1 MKTLTIP
8 TKPIFIKN
16 KNFETILIHVLFPY
30 EEKVDDLAK
39 QTILPSLLAFMNEK
53 YQTESEFQKKRLEN
67 YILNFHV
74 KQQTIGTSAA
84 IMFSMTIPD
93 KKNLKEDYLEEQID
107 FLAQCIYHPKI
118 IDGGFDS
125 FEFDREKENLTKN
138 IKSIDKNFKR
148 YLRKRSNQ
156 LVDNENI
163 LTQSITNHIEQ
174 IETLT
179 RKNVYEFY
187 LDKIKNNT
195 PIIFAM
201 GNIESQEIVPL
212 LEKHLVKT
220 KEKEQTLTA
229 NYNYYLKPFR
239 ESPQEITE
247 EKDFKDSA
255 LVLAYKVKGM
265 KEQDKVTL
273 TAICSLLSSLSS
285 RLLNKKLRDEY
296 NLVYATDTLYYSSF
310 GVLFIYAYINPKNKD
325 LCLEKIKEVIEEL
338 KDEEQIAPLLEKIKE
353 RFRTNQI
360 KNLDNKNMII
370 NDIIKKKLKI
380 GMTEKEYLKKLEKLT
395 TNDIKELIERLNL
408 DTIYFLKEKSDE

>member
-67 YILNFHV
+67 YILSFHV

-138 IKSIDKNFKR
+138 IKSIDKSFKR

-187 LDKIKNNT
+187 
-195 PIIFAM
+195 
-201 GNIESQEIVPL
+201 
-212 LEKHLVKT
+212 
-220 KEKEQTLTA
+220 
-229 NYNYYLKPFR
+229 
-239 ESPQEITE
+239 
-247 EKDFKDSA
+247 
-255 LVLAYKVKGM
+255 
-265 KEQDKVTL
+265 
-273 TAICSLLSSLSS
+273 
-285 RLLNKKLRDEY
+285 
-296 NLVYATDTLYYSSF
+296 
-310 GVLFIYAYINPKNKD
+310 
-325 LCLEKIKEVIEEL
+325 
-338 KDEEQIAPLLEKIKE
+338 
-353 RFRTNQI
+353 
-360 KNLDNKNMII
+360 
-370 NDIIKKKLKI
+370 
-380 GMTEKEYLKKLEKLT
+380 
-395 TNDIKELIERLNL
+395 
-408 DTIYFLKEKSDE
+408 